1 MIAALLAASG
11 LLAAPG
17 AHAAEPAPARMLV
30 FASEFRLNASRARI
44 PAGRLV
50 LQLRNI
56 GEDDHDLVIRSRR
69 DGRRVV
75 ASPEV
80 HPGRGA
86 EVRVRLRSGRYLL
99 FCSVADHEARG
110 MRVELRATAPAS
122 AAGGRS

>member
-1 MIAALLAASG
+1 VIAAALAAA

-17 AHAAEPAPARMLV
+17 AHATEPAAPARMLV

-69 DGRRVV
+69 DGRRVA
-75 ASPEV
+75 ASPEL

-86 EVRVRLRSGRYLL
+86 EVRVRLRPGRYLL
-99 FCSVADHEARG
+99 VCSVADHEQRG
-110 MRVELRATAPAS
+110 MRVELRAAAPTA
-122 AAGGRS
+122 GRS